1 MRQIMSSCRMVLV
14 DDHVILRDGL
24 KSVFLTEPNIEIV
37 GECGDGEDAI
47 TMVRA
52 TEPDLLVLDLNLPRL
67 NGIEVARSVRKFN
80 KKCKILILTMFE
92 DTKNITE
99 ALAVGINGYVFKMAE
114 MGELLEAI
122 RQLIAGNDYFT
133 EPVMEVIEKNRSLP
147 KSAAAPPQVHLTTRE
162 REIIRLITQG
172 CTSQEIAEKLF
183 ISYFTVGKHRKNI
196 LRKLELKNTA
206 ELVSY
211 AHKEGL

>member
-1 MRQIMSSCRMVLV
+1 MVLV

-47 TMVRA
+47 SMVRA

-122 RQLIAGNDYFT
+122 RQLIAGNDYFS

-147 KSAAAPPQVHLTTRE
+147 KSATVPQQVHLTARE

-206 ELVSY
+206 ELVTY